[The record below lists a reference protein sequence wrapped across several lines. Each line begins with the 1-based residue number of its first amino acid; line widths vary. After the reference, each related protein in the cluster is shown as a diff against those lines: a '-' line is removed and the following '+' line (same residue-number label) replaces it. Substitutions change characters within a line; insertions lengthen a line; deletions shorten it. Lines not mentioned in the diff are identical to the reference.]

1 MIRPHD
7 SPNEVL
13 MADDDIEPNDES
25 GGEAADE
32 EVEADLD
39 EEELDEDSLVGE
51 PDEEEFEAD
60 DLPEEDDELDEDV
73 ADDDADDTEGTTR
86 VRKRKTAVAED
97 EEEDDD
103 DDLLTPDD
111 VEADLDRILKDR
123 MVAAEDEEDE
133 EDEESPVDDRGEALD
148 GLQPKRA
155 DEMLCSS
162 CFLLVRPNA
171 PGCPVEDDNCP
182 IFH

>member
-1 MIRPHD
+1 MLVKKLTITVDNDVHRGLKKKVGPRRISRFLNDLARPH
-7 SPNEVL
+7 V
-13 MADDDIEPNDES
+13 
-25 GGEAADE
+25 
-32 EVEADLD
+32 
-39 EEELDEDSLVGE
+39 
-51 PDEEEFEAD
+51 
-60 DLPEEDDELDEDV
+60 
-73 ADDDADDTEGTTR
+73 
-86 VRKRKTAVAED
+86 
-97 EEEDDD
+97 DDD

-123 MVAAEDEEDE
+123 MVAAEDEADED
-133 EDEESPVDDRGEALD
+133 DEESPVDDRGEALD

>member
-1 MIRPHD
+1 MISSRTWTTI
-7 SPNEVL
+7 STRTSSRE
-13 MADDDIEPNDES
+13 
-25 GGEAADE
+25 
-32 EVEADLD
+32 EAD
-39 EEELDEDSLVGE
+39 
-51 PDEEEFEAD
+51 
-60 DLPEEDDELDEDV
+60 
-73 ADDDADDTEGTTR
+73 DDTEGTTR
-86 VRKRKTAVAED
+86 VRKRKAEE

-123 MVAAEDEEDE
+123 MVAAEDEEDDDE
-133 EDEESPVDDRGEALD
+133 EESPVDDRGEAID

-182 IFH
+182 IFG